1 MNLIGYRDALA
12 NSGIRMFC
20 SKPYGLELMLILD
33 AAEKDDD
40 DNGIDD
46 TFDSILF
53 NKPRR
58 GAFSNFLKLLLING
72 HIQKIPSSTKASKSV
87 LRLSPDVT
95 MAVKLIRHI

>member
-40 DNGIDD
+40 DNGVDD
-46 TFDSILF
+46 TFDAIMF

-58 GAFSNFLKLLLING
+58 GAFSNFLKLLLISG
-72 HIQKIPSSTKASKSV
+72 HIQKIPSSTKACKSV

-95 MAVKLIRHI
+95 MAV